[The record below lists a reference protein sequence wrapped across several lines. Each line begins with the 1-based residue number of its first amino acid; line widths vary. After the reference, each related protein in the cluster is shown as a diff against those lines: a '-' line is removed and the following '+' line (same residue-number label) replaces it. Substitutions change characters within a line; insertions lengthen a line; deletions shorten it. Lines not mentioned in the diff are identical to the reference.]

1 MNQTESIGGYASIA
15 LRISHWTQF
24 IPMWSSVIL
33 IHPQSFDALKLT
45 SSVDSMGTSLRI
57 LLFSFSLS
65 DHLKSC
71 FELKWTCHFYDFPRQ
86 NSLQP
91 WASRFIFLFHGFV
104 LLKYSTHDMCM
115 LGKGANFSNSISHL
129 EFIHFDLPFIP
140 CANELDFD
148 LLVNNIWN
156 FMAVL

>member
-1 MNQTESIGGYASIA
+1 
-15 LRISHWTQF
+15 
-24 IPMWSSVIL
+24 
-33 IHPQSFDALKLT
+33 
-45 SSVDSMGTSLRI
+45 
-57 LLFSFSLS
+57 
-65 DHLKSC
+65 
-71 FELKWTCHFYDFPRQ
+71 
-86 NSLQP
+86 
-91 WASRFIFLFHGFV
+91 
-104 LLKYSTHDMCM
+104 MCM